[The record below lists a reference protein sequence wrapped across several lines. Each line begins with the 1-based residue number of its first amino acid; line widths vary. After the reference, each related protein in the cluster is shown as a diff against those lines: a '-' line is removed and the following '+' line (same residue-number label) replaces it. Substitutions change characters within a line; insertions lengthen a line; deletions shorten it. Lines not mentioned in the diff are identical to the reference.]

1 MSPIY
6 VMIDS
11 TATGNRIKEL
21 MDKNGVSVNDLRE
34 ACGFERPQAIYK
46 WLSGK
51 SLPARDNMLIVS
63 RLLHTTI
70 DDILVTNED
79 VFVLGERPPLPLQ
92 ATCPQGELYIWTMT
106 GYTV

>member
-6 VMIDS
+6 VMIDL

-21 MDKNGVSVNDLRE
+21 MVENKVSVSDLQK

-51 SLPARDNMLIVS
+51 SLPSMDNMVII
-63 RLLHTTI
+63 RIILHTTI
-70 DDILVTNED
+70 DDILVINTDEYDNED
-79 VFVLGERPPLPLQ
+79 NL
-92 ATCPQGELYIWTMT
+92 AMT
-106 GYTV
+106 A

>member
-6 VMIDS
+6 VMIDL

-21 MDKNGVSVNDLRE
+21 MVENKVNVSDLQK

-51 SLPARDNMLIVS
+51 SLPSMDNMVII
-63 RLLHTTI
+63 RIILHTTI
-70 DDILVTNED
+70 DDILVINTDGYDNED
-79 VFVLGERPPLPLQ
+79 NL
-92 ATCPQGELYIWTMT
+92 AMT
-106 GYTV
+106 A

>member
-6 VMIDS
+6 VMIDL

-21 MDKNGVSVNDLRE
+21 MVENNVSVSDLQK

-51 SLPARDNMLIVS
+51 SLPSMDNMVII
-63 RLLHTTI
+63 RIILHTTI
-70 DDILVTNED
+70 DDILVINTDEYVSD
-79 VFVLGERPPLPLQ
+79 DYLS
-92 ATCPQGELYIWTMT
+92 MT
-106 GYTV
+106 A